1 MRISPESVAAHLP
14 ALRRYARVLV
24 RDPGRADDLVQ
35 DCLER
40 ALSRWRLWRPSGEL
54 RAWLFTIMHNL
65 HANQVRAT
73 VRRGTTVPL
82 DSTPELSS
90 LPDQFDRVVAGQV
103 LQRLAALP
111 PEQRGALVLVVL
123 EDFSYADVARI
134 QGVAIG
140 TVMSRLSRARAALRD
155 DAAEAPVLRRVK

>member
-1 MRISPESVAAHLP
+1 VRISPESIAAHLP

-24 RDPGRADDLVQ
+24 RDAARADDLVQ

-40 ALSRWRLWRPSGEL
+40 ALSRWRLWRPSGEA

-73 VRRGTTVPL
+73 VRRGPTVPL
-82 DSTPELSS
+82 EAAPELAS
-90 LPDQFDRVVAGQV
+90 LPDQFDRVAAGQV
-103 LQRLAALP
+103 LVRLAGLP
-111 PEQRGALVLVVL
+111 PEQRGALALVVL
-123 EDFSYADVARI
+123 EDFSYAEVARI
-134 QGVAIG
+134 QGVPIG

-155 DAAEAPVLRRVK
+155 ETSEAPVLRRVK